1 MSFSIIALLII
12 LGLIL
17 LVIEILVIPGVGVVG
32 ILGAIFIIVAIYGAY
47 LNSFVFGNITL
58 LSSVILSVLSIYI
71 SLKSSTWQNAKLNAA
86 IDSKVIQF
94 NEDEIKVGDDGVTVS
109 RLANIGKAKIN
120 NKFFEVESSQGFID
134 VNTPIRVLKI
144 DSNKIIVKQ
153 LNNV

>member
-1 MSFSIIALLII
+1 MSVSIIVLLII

-17 LVIEILVIPGVGVVG
+17 LILEILVIPGVGVVG
-32 ILGAIFIIVAIYGAY
+32 IFGAIFIIVAIYGAY
-47 LNSFVFGNITL
+47 LNSFVFGNVTL
-58 LSSVILSVLSIYI
+58 LLSVILSVLSIYF

-86 IDSKVIQF
+86 SDSKVVQF
-94 NEDEIKVGDDGVTVS
+94 NEDEIRVGDDGITVS

-153 LNNV
+153 LNSL